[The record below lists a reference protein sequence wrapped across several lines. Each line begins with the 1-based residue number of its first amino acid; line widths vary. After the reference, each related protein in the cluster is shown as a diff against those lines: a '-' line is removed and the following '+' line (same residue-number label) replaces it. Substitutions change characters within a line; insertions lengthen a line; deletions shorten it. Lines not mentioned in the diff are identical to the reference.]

1 MIENAKWIAA
11 TEEEQAPCI
20 EKKFSVGNV
29 RSAILDITG
38 LGYFYAE
45 INGKNVTDDLFNPVF
60 SDYRVRSLNNLLYP
74 IADRMTH
81 RVYF

>member
-1 MIENAKWIAA
+1 M
-11 TEEEQAPCI
+11 
-20 EKKFSVGNV
+20 
-29 RSAILDITG
+29 DITG

-74 IADRMTH
+74 ITDRMAH
-81 RVYF
+81 RVYFCRFNVADMLNN